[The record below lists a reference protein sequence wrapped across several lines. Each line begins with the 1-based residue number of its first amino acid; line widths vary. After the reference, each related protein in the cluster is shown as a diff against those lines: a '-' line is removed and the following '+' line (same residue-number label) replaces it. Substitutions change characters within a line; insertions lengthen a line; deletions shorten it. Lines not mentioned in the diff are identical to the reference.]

1 MSDVF
6 DRIYGQ
12 PRVREYLRAVI
23 AENRASQAYLF
34 TGPAGSNKTQAAFA
48 FAEALLL
55 SETQGAD
62 ERARIS
68 RQIAHRTHPDVHYIV
83 PEGASTYLISQI
95 RDVVEDV
102 SLKPVQAHRKIYIFD
117 RVDLMGTAAANAF
130 LKTLE
135 EPPDDVVMILLGRTR
150 DSVLPTIVSRCQVVA
165 FRQIPPEESAQL
177 VVQNI
182 GCSLVEACIAIQA
195 VGGSTS
201 KAVDFLRSNERL
213 EFRRRVLACIAGL
226 ERADD
231 LDVLEYAE
239 QMAKATK
246 SPLEEVRRQQD
257 AQREEQA
264 EYLQKSALKLLAD
277 RDKRRLTRANMEL
290 LQQMIAIVASFLRDV
305 MVICAGRS
313 EMVVNVDVAT
323 ALEDCASRT
332 TMERCV
338 RALACTKTAER
349 AISYNVSPQ
358 TCIEAMLFE
367 IREVLYAKGR

>member
-6 DRIYGQ
+6 DHVYGQ

-23 AENRASQAYLF
+23 AEDRVGQAYLF

-55 SETQGAD
+55 TETDDAS

-68 RQIAHRTHPDVHYIV
+68 RQITRRTHPDVHYIA
-83 PEGASTYLISQI
+83 PEGARNYLIEQI
-95 RDVVEDV
+95 RQVVEDV
-102 SLKPVQAHRKIYIFD
+102 SMKPVQARRKIYIFD
-117 RVDLMGTAAANAF
+117 RADLMGTSAANAF

-182 GCSLVEACIAIQA
+182 GCSLVEARIAIQA

-201 KAVDFLRSNERL
+201 KAVEFLRSNERMG
-213 EFRRRVLACIAGL
+213 FRRSILSCIAGL
-226 ERADD
+226 QRADD
-231 LDVLEYAE
+231 LDVLDYAR
-239 QMAKATK
+239 QMTEATK
-246 SPLEEVRRQQD
+246 SPLDEVRRQQE
-257 AQREEQA
+257 ALREEQA
-264 EYLQKSALKLLAD
+264 EYLQKSALKALAD
-277 RDKRRLTRANMEL
+277 RDKRRLTKANLDL
-290 LQQMIAIVASFLRDV
+290 LQQMVSIVASFLRDV
-305 MVICAGRS
+305 MVICAGRP
-313 EMVVNVDVAT
+313 ELIVNVDVAT
-323 ALEDCASRT
+323 ALEDCAGHT
-332 TMERCV
+332 TTERCV
-338 RALACTKTAER
+338 RALDRTKAAEQ

-358 TCIEAMLFE
+358 TSIEAMLFE